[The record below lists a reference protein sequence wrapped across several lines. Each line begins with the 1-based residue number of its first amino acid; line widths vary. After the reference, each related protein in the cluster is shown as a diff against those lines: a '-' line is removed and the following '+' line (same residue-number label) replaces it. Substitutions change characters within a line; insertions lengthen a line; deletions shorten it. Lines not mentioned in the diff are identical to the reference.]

1 MRARA
6 IVIGGTGLVG
16 SQLLDQLQE
25 DTRFEKV
32 VSLVRR
38 KSGREHPKLD
48 EHVIDFRSKDSW
60 SPLIEGSQGDVLF
73 STLGTTL
80 RLAGSQAAQYE
91 VDYTFQYRI
100 AEQAA
105 AAGVKRYVLVSSSG
119 ANWNS
124 SLFYT
129 RMKGELER
137 DVEKLPFSRIRILR
151 PGLLAGER
159 AKRRPLEG
167 VGQVVVSAL
176 KFLPGVRQYR
186 PVPAKTVARAMIRA
200 WSEDGADLEIYGP
213 EQVFELGER

>member
-16 SQLLDQLQE
+16 TQLLDLLQE
-25 DTRFEKV
+25 DTRFERV

-48 EHVIDFRSKDSW
+48 EHVIDFRAKDSW
-60 SPLIEGSQGDVLF
+60 SPFVEGDVLF
-73 STLGTTL
+73 STLGTTI
-80 RLAGSQAAQYE
+80 RQAGTKEAQYE

-105 AAGVKRYVLVSSSG
+105 AAGVKGYVLVSSAG
-119 ANWNS
+119 ANAKS
-124 SLFYT
+124 SMFYT

-137 DVEKLPFSRIRILR
+137 DVAKLSFSRVRILR
-151 PGLLAGER
+151 PGLLEGDR
-159 AKRRPLEG
+159 AERRPMEG
-167 VGQVVVSAL
+167 LSHVVLSAL
-176 KFLPGVRQYR
+176 RFLPGIRQYR
-186 PVPAKTVARAMIRA
+186 PVHVKTVARAMIRA
-200 WSEDGADLEIYGP
+200 WSTDGAKLEIYGP